1 MEKLKLTGDE
11 AIGAAIIRQAAFAP
25 ATAIANNCGKQG
37 NLIAE
42 KIYEGKGNFGY
53 NGLTDE
59 FTDLIKAGVID
70 PVLVTNSALIN
81 AASVAGLLLT
91 TAAMITDKPKPKSSN
106 LQCMAAWVVWAAWV
120 AWVAWAEWVVW
131 AEWAW
136 T

>member
-1 MEKLKLTGDE
+1 MKP
-11 AIGAAIIRQAAFAP
+11 IGANIVQQAAFAP

-70 PVLVTNSALIN
+70 PVMVTKSALIN
-81 AASVAGLLLT
+81 AASICKFAPHHSSHDHRQTGTKIQT
-91 TAAMITDKPKPKSSN
+91 TSCSM
-106 LQCMAAWVVWAAWV
+106 LWVEWVVWAAW
-120 AWVAWAEWVVW
+120 AEWG
-131 AEWAW
+131 
-136 T
+136 